1 MSTQCADAGS
11 AVLDDCS
18 AYIHIPFCSRKC
30 RYCAFYSVIADPR
43 TQRRYLNAIRQEWL
57 LYESPSPFST
67 VFLGGGSP
75 TAIDRGILLELLDW
89 IIPHAARD
97 AEMTIEV
104 NPGQT
109 DASFFDEL
117 LRRGINRIS
126 IGAQSFSD
134 AELDFLGRIHSAC
147 DTVKC
152 FSDARAAGFDNIG
165 LDLMFA
171 VPGSTLRDWQT
182 TLHKAIDL
190 NPAHIS
196 AYSLT
201 YEGDTPLVQAMQAGH
216 ITPIDEDLDRA
227 MYEMAID
234 TLENAGLNQ
243 YEISNFARPGFECRH
258 NLRYWHNKPY
268 LGFGPAAAS
277 CYRGKRTENVSDLE
291 SYIKAIQDGQFAYES
306 QQVLAPLDIAC
317 ETAVLNLRMRP
328 GIHPETFK
336 QRTGFDIMQLF
347 AAPIAEHLA
356 HNHLEWHNE
365 HLRLTRSALSIADK
379 ILCDFAAPD
388 TK

>member
-1 MSTQCADAGS
+1 MRSQYADSGS

-30 RYCAFYSVIADPR
+30 RYCAFYSVVAEVQ
-43 TQRRYLNAIRQEWL
+43 TQQQYLDALRREWF
-57 LYESPSPFST
+57 LYDSPAPFST

-75 TAIDRGILLELLDW
+75 TAMDRGLLFDLVGWMNRLRL
-89 IIPHAARD
+89 PQ
-97 AEMTIEV
+97 AEFSIEV

-134 AELDFLGRIHSAC
+134 DELGFLGRIHSAS
-147 DTVKC
+147 DVVKC

-171 VPGSTLRDWQT
+171 IPGSTLRDWQT

-201 YEGDTPLVQAMQAGH
+201 YEGDTPLVQAMQSGH

-227 MYEMAID
+227 MYETAMD
-234 TLENAGLNQ
+234 TLESAGLNQ

-306 QQVLAPLDIAC
+306 QQVLTPLDVAC
-317 ETAVLNLRMRP
+317 ETAVLNLRVRP

-347 AAPIAEHLA
+347 AAPIAGHLA
-356 HNHLEWHNE
+356 QNHLEWHNE
-365 HLRLTRSALSIADK
+365 NLRLTRSALAITDK

-388 TK
+388 TE